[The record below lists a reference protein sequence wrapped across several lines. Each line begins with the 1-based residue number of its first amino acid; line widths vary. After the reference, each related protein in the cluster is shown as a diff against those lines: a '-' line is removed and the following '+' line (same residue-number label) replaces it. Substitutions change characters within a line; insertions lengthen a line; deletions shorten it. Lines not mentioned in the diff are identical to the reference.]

1 MHYRYVGA
9 ALPSCGVSATVN
21 IAITPAAE
29 TFIRRMVRFG
39 NAPAGGGF
47 RLEVSPGGCSGLEA
61 KFDVVSE
68 PLAGDAVL
76 KHNGLNIFLPVASRL
91 LLEGVTIDCADSPT
105 ESGFVFHDPRS
116 SGSSCGTSSSPTV
129 ELISLGTLPGTKR

>member
-1 MHYRYVGA
+1 
-9 ALPSCGVSATVN
+9 VN

-29 TFIRRMVRFG
+29 KFIRRMIRFA
-39 NAPAGGGF
+39 NVPAGGGF
-47 RLEVSPGGCSGLEA
+47 RLEVAPGGCSGLEA
-61 KFDVVSE
+61 KFDTVSE

-76 KHNGLNIFLPVASRL
+76 KHNGLNIFLPAESRL

-105 ESGFVFHDPRS
+105 ESGFVFRDPKS

-129 ELISLGTLPGTKR
+129 ELVSLGTFPSAKR